1 VNDAR
6 SRRELT
12 TEILAGAAIAAVIAD
27 LARLRVA
34 VFREF
39 PYLYDGDLDDER
51 THLRKYADLEE
62 STVVVA
68 RDASEGAAGRVVG
81 ASTALPLARGEPA
94 LQAPFRATGIPVGQ
108 VYYFGESVLEPSYR
122 GRGLGHAFFDGR
134 ESRARA
140 LGYSLAAFCAVE
152 RPADHPLRPPG
163 YRPLDGFWA
172 KRRYVRRPDLR
183 AHFTWRDVNESTA
196 SPKPMVFWLRQL

>member
-1 VNDAR
+1 MRADGL
-6 SRRELT
+6 S
-12 TEILAGAAIAAVIAD
+12 TEVLSGAAVAPVIGA

-39 PYLYDGDLDDER
+39 PYLYDGDLDYER
-51 THLRKYADLEE
+51 TYLRKYVDLAE
-62 STVVVA
+62 STIVVA
-68 RDASEGAAGRVVG
+68 RDVGQGTASGRVIG
-81 ASTALPLARGEPA
+81 ASTALPLVRCEPE
-94 LQAPFRATGIPVGQ
+94 LQAPFRAAGIPIDQ
-108 VYYFGESVLEPSYR
+108 VCYFGESVLEHSYR

-140 LGYSLAAFCAVE
+140 LGFTRAAFCAVE
-152 RPADHPLRPPG
+152 RPADHPRRPPD

-172 KRRYVRRPDLR
+172 KRGYVRRADLR
-183 AHFTWRDVNESTA
+183 AEFTWRDLDEAAA